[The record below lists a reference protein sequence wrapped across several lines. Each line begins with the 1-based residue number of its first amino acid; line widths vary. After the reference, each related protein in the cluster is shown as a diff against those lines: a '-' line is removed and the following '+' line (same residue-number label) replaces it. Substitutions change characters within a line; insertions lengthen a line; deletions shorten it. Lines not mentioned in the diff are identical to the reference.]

1 MADKPDFETLWRAL
15 APHVRI
21 AALKR
26 RSADPS
32 LGVDDM
38 IQEVR
43 IRVWQVFS
51 RDRKSALRPSYYY
64 KVVNSAI
71 IDALRAHRGTLA
83 HSARAH
89 DDDDGDPLDRI
100 EADAQA
106 PDRALD
112 DDMRRA
118 ALNVALAALD
128 DEQRRAVGL
137 FLQGFT
143 VPEIAELMQCKHDRA
158 HNLTYRGIRALKKRM
173 GSQP

>member
-43 IRVWQVFS
+43 IRVWQVYS
-51 RDRKSALRPSYYY
+51 RDRKSVLRASYYY
-64 KVVNSAI
+64 KVINSAI
-71 IDALRAHRGTLA
+71 IDALRAHRGALA

-89 DDDDGDPLDRI
+89 DDDGDPLDRI
-100 EADAQA
+100 EADEPA

-112 DDMRRA
+112 DDKRRA
-118 ALNVALAALD
+118 ALNDALAALD
-128 DEQRRAVGL
+128 DDQRRAVGL

-143 VPEIAELMQCKHDRA
+143 VPEIAELMHCKRDRA